1 MGQVLAFI
9 FARAGSKGVVG
20 KNVRLLAGKPL
31 VAWSIECAQRVDRVA
46 RVVISTDSPEV
57 SEIASQYPGVELVAR
72 PSELATDTSSEWL
85 SWRHA
90 VEHAIAAGWM
100 TDEDIFLSVP
110 STCPLRSAEDLNAA
124 IDRLAPEADLVATAT
139 EPVHNPY
146 FTMVKLDE
154 DGCAQRVIELNK
166 TIWQRQMAPPVYGL
180 TGVAFVT
187 RPSHIFV
194 ADGVMNGRV
203 FLSLVPPERAL
214 DIDTEFEF
222 RIAELLMQERLKEN
236 G

>member
-1 MGQVLAFI
+1 
-9 FARAGSKGVVG
+9 
-20 KNVRLLAGKPL
+20 
-31 VAWSIECAQRVDRVA
+31 
-46 RVVISTDSPEV
+46 
-57 SEIASQYPGVELVAR
+57 
-72 PSELATDTSSEWL
+72 
-85 SWRHA
+85 
-90 VEHAIAAGWM
+90 
-100 TDEDIFLSVP
+100 
-110 STCPLRSAEDLNAA
+110 
-124 IDRLAPEADLVATAT
+124 
-139 EPVHNPY
+139 
-146 FTMVKLDE
+146 MVKLDE